1 MYWRDVVEVNVDIS
15 RDGPLGRGSKLAAV
29 VAEIPAHEDKGVWIS
44 GGAYETAY
52 MGCCVAW
59 RVEEEE
65 GTVAEEV
72 VGGEGASFQ
81 RGGLRLE
88 VYFAEGAVSEQA

>member
-1 MYWRDVVEVNVDIS
+1 
-15 RDGPLGRGSKLAAV
+15 
-29 VAEIPAHEDKGVWIS
+29 
-44 GGAYETAY
+44 

-59 RVEEEE
+59 RVKEEE
-65 GTVAEEV
+65 GAVAEEV

-88 VYFAEGAVSEQA
+88 VDFAEGAVSEQA